1 MLESISESVKI
12 CEQKVKDLEKSVGA
26 DHPGVIKMREFAQEG
41 RKEYEAYK
49 AATAESRAYK
59 SQAQASQSEE
69 TKGDADA
76 NASVDGAS
84 TERKTKKTSD
94 ADAKK

>member
-1 MLESISESVKI
+1 M
-12 CEQKVKDLEKSVGA
+12 CEQKVKEVEKSVAA
-26 DHPGVIKMREFAQEG
+26 DHPRAITTREFAQEG

-94 ADAKK
+94 VDAKK

>member
-1 MLESISESVKI
+1 M
-12 CEQKVKDLEKSVGA
+12 CERKVKDTEQRVGA
-26 DHPGVIKMREFAQEG
+26 DHSFAIIAREFAQEG
-41 RKEYEAYK
+41 RQEYEAYK

-59 SQAQASQSEE
+59 SEE

-84 TERKTKKTSD
+84 TDSKTKKTSD
-94 ADAKK
+94 VDAKK